1 MLSAFK
7 TCSILFSGKFNSTDI
22 CTTALLENLTDDALA
37 QLYMCRNC
45 RSFPSFFTKLYVTYR
60 ALQWRHQSHTAKSAK
75 AFLTV
80 WPILGAFLTV

>member
-22 CTTALLENLTDDALA
+22 CTTALLENLTDDAIA
-37 QLYMCRNC
+37 RNC
-45 RSFPSFFTKLYVTYR
+45 RSFPSFGTKLYVTYR